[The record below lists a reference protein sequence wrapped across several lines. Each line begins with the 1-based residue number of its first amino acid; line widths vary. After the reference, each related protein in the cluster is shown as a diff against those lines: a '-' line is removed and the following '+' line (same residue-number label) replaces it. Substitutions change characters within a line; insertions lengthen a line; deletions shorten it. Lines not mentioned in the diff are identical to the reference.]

1 MFAKRDHDRL
11 VIRLQAGEDVH
22 ESLLGLC
29 REHGVR
35 GGFVVSGIGMLS
47 DPELGFFVNNGQYER
62 QSFPGRHELLNLS
75 GNISLRD
82 GDVMAHLHALLANE
96 DYSVFGGHLFGAK
109 VGLTLEVLIQAVADE
124 EAKMYRVVEAD
135 SGLPGLI
142 VE

>member
-1 MFAKRDHDRL
+1 MYAKRSGKQL
-11 VIRLQAGEDVH
+11 IIRLNAGEDVH
-22 ESLLGLC
+22 ATLLELC
-29 REHGVR
+29 RRHGVQ

-62 QSFPGRHELLNLS
+62 QTFPGRHELLNLS

-96 DYSVFGGHLFGAK
+96 DYSVFGGHLFGATT
-109 VGLTLEVLIQAVADE
+109 GLTLEVLIDIAPDDVR
-124 EAKMYRVVEAD
+124 MYRVVEPD

>member
-1 MFAKRDHDRL
+1 MYAKRSGNKL
-11 VIRLQAGEDVH
+11 IIRLNAGEDVH
-22 ESLLGLC
+22 SSLLELC
-29 REHGVR
+29 RQHGVQ

-47 DPELGFFVNNGQYER
+47 DPELGFFVKDGQYER
-62 QSFPGRHELLNLS
+62 QRFPGRHELLNLS

-96 DYSVFGGHLFGAK
+96 DYSVFGGHLFAAAT
-109 VGLTLEVLIQAVADE
+109 GLTLEVLIDIAPEDVR
-124 EAKMYRVVEAD
+124 MYRVVEPD